1 MHTSRRLRRCAA
13 FLALLV
19 IASAPSFA
27 AGSFTI
33 EDVMSAPYPTSLV
46 AAKGADRIAWTEN
59 ERGARSLWTAAGP
72 DFEPERLVVYEQDD
86 GQEIGGLRLSS
97 DGSLLVFGRGGAPNT
112 AGEIP
117 NPASLAE
124 PAERTLWVVSTSGG
138 EPWRLAAGSGAA
150 LSPDGAGAVFA
161 RGGEVLEVAL
171 AKPSDDEDADAE
183 PTRLFKVRGG
193 VGNIEPSQDGEHLAF
208 VSNRGDHSFVGVFHR
223 ADKRITW
230 ISPSFDRD
238 ASPVWSGD
246 GRKIAYL
253 RAPGALMHERIYYN
267 TEVPFGIW
275 VGDPGTGEAREV
287 WATEKGDG
295 GFAQIASPWSLKWAG
310 SDRLV
315 FPSEAGG
322 WLHYWSVSASGG
334 EAVELT
340 PGHGIVE
347 WATLA
352 NEGRTLVFASNIAST
367 HRRHLFS
374 VPVDGG
380 TPFQLTAGA
389 VTDTDPVVVAD
400 QVAFRRATARR
411 PPAVSVTAIAG
422 GEVKTIGPTPPESF
436 PAALLVEPE
445 VVSFDAADG
454 LKIHGQLFAPQG
466 EGTGGRH
473 PAAIFLHGGPIRQ
486 MLPTFHYSSYYANA
500 FAFNQYLASRG
511 YVVLALNFRA
521 GIGYGRSF
529 RAAEAQGPFGA
540 SEHQDLVGA
549 GQFLASRD
557 DVDPDR
563 IGLWGGSYGGLMTAM
578 GLARDSHLFAAG
590 VDLHGV
596 HDWAYRG
603 EFFWLP
609 GGFWGL
615 GPDDYELARRSSP
628 VFDVDS
634 WNSPV
639 LMIHGDDDRN
649 VDFIQTTDLVQRLR
663 RKGVHVESLVFPD
676 EVHGFLRHASWVEAY
691 RRADEFFERF
701 LSP

>member
-1 MHTSRRLRRCAA
+1 MNALTDRRRSWSW
-13 FLALLV
+13 LALV
-19 IASAPSFA
+19 AVASTPSSA
-27 AGSFTI
+27 AESFTI
-33 EDVMSAPYPTSLV
+33 KQVMSAPYPTSLV
-46 AAKGADRIAWTEN
+46 AAADADRIAWAEN
-59 ERGARSLWTAAGP
+59 ERGARSLWTAVGP
-72 DFEPERLVVYEQDD
+72 AFEPERLVFYEEDD
-86 GQEIGGLRLSS
+86 GQAIGGLRLSP
-97 DGSLLVFGRGGAPNT
+97 DGSMLVFGRGGAPNP

-117 NPASLAE
+117 NPASLIE
-124 PAERTLWVVSTSGG
+124 PTERALWSVSTSGG
-138 EPWRLAAGSGAA
+138 DPWRLAEGGGAVIN
-150 LSPDGAGAVFA
+150 PDGARALFA
-161 RGGEVLEVAL
+161 RAGEVFEVPL
-171 AKPSDDEDADAE
+171 ASPTGDEPVDA
-183 PTRLFKVRGG
+183 TRLFKVRGG
-193 VGNIEPSQDGEHLAF
+193 VGNLEPSPDGESVAF
-208 VSNRGDHSFVGVFHR
+208 VSSRGDHSFVGVFHR

-230 ISPSFDRD
+230 MSPSFDRD
-238 ASPVWSGD
+238 VSPVWSGD
-246 GRKIAYL
+246 GRKIAFL

-275 VGDPGTGEAREV
+275 VGDPATGEASEV
-287 WATEKGDG
+287 WATLSGDG
-295 GFAQIASPWSLKWAG
+295 GFAQVASLWSLAWAG
-310 SDRLV
+310 NDRLV

-322 WLHYWSVSASGG
+322 WLHYWSVAATGG
-334 EAVELT
+334 DPVELT
-340 PGHGIVE
+340 PGRGLVE

-352 NEGRTLVFASNIAST
+352 NDGRTLVFASNLAST

-380 TPFQLTAGA
+380 TPSQLTQGA
-389 VTDTDPVVVAD
+389 VSDTGPVMVAD
-400 QVAFRRATARR
+400 QIAFRRATARR
-411 PPAVSVTAIAG
+411 PPAVSLTGIAG
-422 GEVKTIGPTPPESF
+422 GDVKTIGPALPASF
-436 PAALLVEPE
+436 PADSLIEPE
-445 VVSFDAADG
+445 VVSFEAADG
-454 LKIHGQLFAPQG
+454 LTIHGQLFRSESG
-466 EGTGGRH
+466 DDERRR

-486 MLPTFHYSSYYANA
+486 MLPTFHYSSYYSNA
-500 FAFNQYLASRG
+500 FAFNQYLASLG
-511 YVVLALNFRA
+511 YVVLALNYRS

-540 SEHQDLVGA
+540 SEHQDLVAA

-603 EFFWLP
+603 EYFWLP

-634 WNSPV
+634 WSSPV

-691 RRADEFFERF
+691 KRADQFFERF